1 MEKEKEFDF
10 KDMGKRMPYKVP
22 DAYLKELEETI
33 TTRTGIRK
41 PRKQRLWIYVSTL
54 AAAAALTG
62 WLFLPIY
69 QQSGAERTTHRDN
82 EQALCTPQEKQA
94 PATTITNATN
104 EVPAPAI
111 EELSDEELEEII
123 GLSSIDVF
131 LN

>member
-1 MEKEKEFDF
+1 MEKEFDF

-22 DAYLKELEETI
+22 DAYFKELEETI
-33 TTRTGIRK
+33 TTRTGGRK

-54 AAAAALTG
+54 VAAAALTG
-62 WLFLPIY
+62 WLFLPVY
-69 QQSGAERTTHRDN
+69 QQSETERATHRDN
-82 EQALCTPQEKQA
+82 KQALCTPQEKQTSA
-94 PATTITNATN
+94 ITISNTTN

-123 GLSSIDVF
+123 GLASIDVF